1 MRDFWP
7 RWRRRQIGFASSKNQ
22 KDNNK
27 FKIKKNQN
35 CQKIKLYRS
44 LTTKELKKKHASR
57 LVGGVE
63 MGSHGREN
71 SQLGDDWRT
80 RGQGCGWQMGVGK
93 VAAAGPDSPTFAC
106 G

>member
-1 MRDFWP
+1 MSKSLLGPEFQS

-57 LVGGVE
+57 TIGGVE
-63 MGSHGREN
+63 TGSRGGED
-71 SQLGDDWRT
+71 SWQGSSWRT
-80 RGQGCGWQMGVGK
+80 W
-93 VAAAGPDSPTFAC
+93 
-106 G
+106 